1 MTAVGDEEPNG
12 SETITVVRNVDD
24 LQKVVAIRAMVY
36 MGEQKC
42 PYDEEFDG
50 NDFCGMHLIGWIGRE
65 PVACLR
71 IRFFAEFAKVE
82 RLAVRQEY
90 RRSTIAFKIVR
101 RAISIITRKGY
112 TRIYGHAQ
120 EGLEMFW
127 ARFGSKPMANAQPF
141 SFSGYTYREVLL
153 DLPRSKDA
161 ISVSTDPFVII
172 RPEGDWDEKGV
183 LEGRPAAVSGAAET
197 TRKAWENWAS
207 GATQAGYTNGYRL

>member
-1 MTAVGDEEPNG
+1 MAASGNEKPDA

-50 NDFCGMHLIGWIGRE
+50 NDFCGMHLIGWIGAE

-82 RLAVRQEY
+82 RLAVRQDY
-90 RRSTIAFKIVR
+90 RRSTIAFRIVR

-127 ARFGSKPMANAQPF
+127 ARFGSKPMANARPF

-153 DLPRSKDA
+153 ELPRSKDA

-172 RPEGDWDEKGV
+172 RPEGDWDEKGI
-183 LEGRPAAVSGAAET
+183 LEGGGSAAPDVEEAIRS
-197 TRKAWENWAS
+197 AWQSWAT
-207 GATQAGYTNGYRL
+207 GRVQTG

>member
-1 MTAVGDEEPNG
+1 MAATGDDMPSG
-12 SETITVVRNVDD
+12 TETVTVVRNIDD
-24 LQKVVAIRAMVY
+24 LQKAVAIRAMVY

-50 NDFCGMHLIGWIGRE
+50 NDFCGMHLIGWIAGE
-65 PVACLR
+65 PAACLR

-82 RLAVRQEY
+82 RLAVRPEY
-90 RRSTIAFKIVR
+90 RRSTIAFRIVR
-101 RAISIITRKGY
+101 RAIGIIARKGY

-127 ARFGSKPMANAQPF
+127 ARFGSKPMANSQPF

-153 DLPRSKDA
+153 DLPRAKDA
-161 ISVSTDPFVII
+161 ISVSTDPLVII

-183 LEGRPAAVSGAAET
+183 LEGRRSAGP
-197 TRKAWENWAS
+197 
-207 GATQAGYTNGYRL
+207 GATEATRNAWQDWAKGMKRAG

>member
-1 MTAVGDEEPNG
+1 MAATGADRPDG
-12 SETITVVRNVDD
+12 SEIITIVRNVND

-50 NDFCGMHLIGWIGRE
+50 NDFCGMHLIGWIGGE

-90 RRSTIAFKIVR
+90 RRSTIAFRIVR

-161 ISVSTDPFVII
+161 ISLSTDPFVII

-183 LEGRPAAVSGAAET
+183 LEGGRSAAPDT
-197 TRKAWENWAS
+197 TEATRSAWQNWAR
-207 GATQAGYTNGYRL
+207 GTARAG

>member
-1 MTAVGDEEPNG
+1 MAANGNGKPDG
-12 SETITVVRNVDD
+12 SETITVVRNVND

-50 NDFCGMHLIGWIGRE
+50 NDFCGMHLIGWIGGE

-90 RRSTIAFKIVR
+90 RRSTIAFRIVR
-101 RAISIITRKGY
+101 RAIGIITRKGY

-153 DLPRSKDA
+153 ELPRSKDA
-161 ISVSTDPFVII
+161 ISVSSDPFVII
-172 RPEGDWDEKGV
+172 RPEGDWDVKGI
-183 LEGRPAAVSGAAET
+183 LEGGHSAGPDAGET
-197 TRKAWENWAS
+197 TRNAWQTWAR
-207 GATQAGYTNGYRL
+207 GPMRAG